1 MKQID
6 KIYSLIVFHMIL
18 VFVVLAVI
26 PFPFGIIAAV
36 AVFGPITILFMALHK
51 ELDGT
56 RNW

>member
-6 KIYSLIVFHMIL
+6 KIYSLIILHMIL

-26 PFPFGIIAAV
+26 PSPFGIIAAV
-36 AVFGPITILFMALHK
+36 GLFGPITVLFMALHK
-51 ELDGT
+51 ELDGK